1 MGVAFGQWARYRFDM
16 STRELLQEIE
26 TLPKPE
32 QLWLL
37 EQLAALTE
45 DQIPVSFKQSLAE
58 AERGELMDLDEAL
71 KELDRP

>member
-1 MGVAFGQWARYRFDM
+1 M

-37 EQLAALTE
+37 EKLSALTE
-45 DQIPVSFKQSLAE
+45 ADIPASLRQSIAE
-58 AERGELMDLDEAL
+58 ADRGELIELDEAL
-71 KELDRP
+71 HELDRP

>member
-1 MGVAFGQWARYRFDM
+1 M
-16 STRELLQEIE
+16 SSRELLQEIE

-37 EQLAALTE
+37 EKLTQLTE
-45 DQIPVSFKQSLAE
+45 HQIPESLRQSLAE
-58 AERGELMDLDEAL
+58 AERGELLDLDEAL